1 MFGGIVRN
9 KSWSVVFMLILIL
22 AGSAFADKKDKK
34 DKKKDNKSETK
45 LIDSG
50 SFGVFVN
57 GQRVATETFNIKQL
71 PDRSITT
78 SDIKVASGNESQHSE
93 LQLTPVGTLIRYDWK
108 ETGGSE
114 KGETD
119 VVPTDQFII
128 QHIKAGD
135 KYTEQPY
142 LMPVSTA
149 ILDDYFFSQRELLLW
164 RYLGSGCVIKPGQN
178 GCPLEPAKY
187 GFVIPRQRTSGL
199 ATVSYIG
206 RETVML
212 HGAAKELSKFSLSSD
227 FGDWILYLDE
237 NNKLV
242 RVLVPGEDTEVIRDL
257 P

>member
-1 MFGGIVRN
+1 MRI
-9 KSWSVVFMLILIL
+9 KPWSIAFMLIAVIVTP
-22 AGSAFADKKDKK
+22 AFAYKKDKK
-34 DKKKDNKSETK
+34 DKKKEAKPEAK

-57 GQRVATETFNIKQL
+57 GERVATETFNIKQM
-71 PDRSITT
+71 DTGSITT
-78 SDIKVASGNESQHSE
+78 SDIKVEGNNQGQHAE
-93 LQLTPVGTLIRYDWK
+93 LQLSSVGTLIRYDWK
-108 ETGGSE
+108 ETGSE
-114 KGETD
+114 KGQSD
-119 VVPTDQFII
+119 VVPSDQFIV

-164 RYLGSGCVIKPGQN
+164 RYLGSGCVQKPDQK

-187 GFVIPRQRTSGL
+187 GFVIPRQRTSGM
-199 ATVSYIG
+199 ATISYIG
-206 RETVML
+206 KEAVML
-212 HGAAKELSKFSLSSD
+212 HGTAKELNKFSLSSD
-227 FGDWILYLDE
+227 FGDWLLYLDE

-242 RVLVPGEDTEVIRDL
+242 RVLVPGEATEVIRDL

>member
-1 MFGGIVRN
+1 MLGGIVRI
-9 KSWSVVFMLILIL
+9 KSCSIAMLLVLIFVSS
-22 AGSAFADKKDKK
+22 GFAYKGDQKN
-34 DKKKDNKSETK
+34 KKKAAAPEPK
-45 LIDSG
+45 LVDSG

-71 PDRSITT
+71 AEGSLTT
-78 SDIKVASGNESQHSE
+78 SDIKVEGSNQSQHAE
-93 LQLTPVGTLIRYDWK
+93 LQLSPLGTVVRYEWK
-108 ETGGSE
+108 DNGAE
-114 KGETD
+114 KGETNI
-119 VVPTDQFII
+119 VPNDQFLV

-164 RYLGSGCVIKPGQN
+164 RYIGSGCVKKPGQT

-187 GFVIPRQRTSGL
+187 GFIIPRQRTSGM
-199 ATVSYIG
+199 ATVSYYG
-206 RETVML
+206 KETVMF
-212 HGAAKELSKFSLSSD
+212 HDVAKELTRFSISSE
-227 FGDWILYLDE
+227 FGDWVLYLDE

-242 RVLVPGEDTEVIRDL
+242 RVVVPGEATEVIRDL